1 MERNKSIDSAA
12 GLMILYMVFTHVCQ
26 HYDFNHSK
34 VYVILEHIFFFFMPW
49 FFFKAGMFFR
59 PGDNKEFMLK
69 SAERL
74 LKPFVIYSVIGHLI
88 YCLIAYFNND
98 MHLSTYI
105 PVRSLLLMG
114 SIPGNLPLWF
124 LLTLFL
130 CRILLNTLVNLRVS
144 EIVIAISALS
154 IAMILQLANFDEPY
168 YFANCMTGLF
178 FMCMGY
184 MMTKK
189 MSFTPPIWVLCIIV
203 YTVSF
208 FFPSFVG
215 MRSNHLYYGSYIL
228 WIFYSLSGI
237 VILNQICNNKYIGRL
252 HLNVIGKYSMEI
264 YCIHWILL
272 MLI

>member
-26 HYDFNHSK
+26 HYGFNQSRM
-34 VYVILEHIFFFFMPW
+34 YVILEHGFFFFMPW
-49 FFFKAGMFFR
+49 FFFKAGMFFK
-59 PGDNKEFMLK
+59 PGDSKEVIQK
-69 SAERL
+69 SAQRL
-74 LKPFVIYSVIGHLI
+74 LRPFVIYSIIGHFV
-88 YCLIAYFNND
+88 YCGIAYFNHD
-98 MHLSTYI
+98 MHVSTYI
-105 PVRSLLLMG
+105 PIRSFLLMG

-130 CRILLNTLVNLRVS
+130 CRVSLNALVNKKVS
-144 EIVIAISALS
+144 EVVIAITALS
-154 IAMILQLANFDEPY
+154 LALILHLVNFDEPY
-168 YFANCMTGLF
+168 YLANCMTGLF
-178 FMCMGY
+178 FMCMGQI
-184 MMTKK
+184 MTKK
-189 MSFTPPIWVLCIIV
+189 MQFTPPIWVLCIII

-237 VILNQICNNKYIGRL
+237 VILNQICNNQYVERL
-252 HLNVIGKYSMEI
+252 HLNVVGKYSMEI